1 MKLLRRYIVKLVRIL
16 LGLAIMALGIA
27 IAKQAYCLSPWQ
39 VLNDGLAHTFF
50 ISIGTANIYVGIVIL
65 LLDMLIREKFGIGMV
80 LNIVMTGVFT
90 DMYLSLNTTFGI
102 MPKTEA
108 IPLQILF
115 CLVAVF
121 LNALGMYF
129 YMSAWMGAG
138 PRDTLVV
145 FLAKHLPVPLGLC
158 KLGLEAI
165 AFTIGWLIGGEIGV
179 GSVLFVLLGGPTLQ
193 WVFQLF
199 HFNVK
204 ASKNESI
211 LDTWRIITG
220 KMAFSESEKI

>member
-1 MKLLRRYIVKLVRIL
+1 MKLLRRYTVKLVRIL

-39 VLNDGLAHTFF
+39 VLNDGLAHTFS

-102 MPKTEA
+102 MPKAEA

-115 CLVAVF
+115 CLAAVL

-145 FLAKHLPVPLGLC
+145 FFG
-158 KLGLEAI
+158 
-165 AFTIGWLIGGEIGV
+165 
-179 GSVLFVLLGGPTLQ
+179 
-193 WVFQLF
+193 
-199 HFNVK
+199 K
-204 ASKNESI
+204 ASTRSVGAVQAWSGSNCVYSR
-211 LDTWRIITG
+211 LAYRRRNRGWFCAVCFAGRPYASMG
-220 KMAFSESEKI
+220 VSVVPFQC